1 MKKYS
6 FKKFYLFFSSIC
18 IFILHI
24 PFVFAKNKP
33 GLLSKPA
40 ENKMETF
47 VAADTSLV
55 NIIPEPENAAAN
67 IYDSLRLNLMGLS
80 QQAFN
85 YAMQGL
91 GYLVKAGKIT
101 NHKIISI
108 VDYSLP
114 SSRKRLFVI
123 DLDKYK
129 VVYNTYVAHG
139 INSGKEYAS
148 EFSNKPESNK
158 SSLGFYETAGT
169 YNGKNGYSLH
179 LSGLEKGI
187 NDKAGSR
194 SIVMHGADYVS
205 ETLIQEQGYIG
216 RSWGC
221 PAVPEKLNNA
231 IINTIKNGTCLF
243 IYSPGKNYFIHSRIL
258 KDAAAMADVSK
269 N

>member
-1 MKKYS
+1 MKKYN
-6 FKKFYLFFSSIC
+6 FKNFYLFFSSIC

-33 GLLSKPA
+33 GFLPKPV
-40 ENKMETF
+40 ENKIENF
-47 VAADTSLV
+47 VVADTSLV
-55 NIIPEPENAAAN
+55 NSIPEIGNAVSN
-67 IYDSLRLNLMGLS
+67 IYDSLRLNLLGLS

-91 GYLVKAGKIT
+91 DFLVKAGKIS

-114 SSRKRLFVI
+114 SGKKRLFVI
-123 DLDKYK
+123 DLDKCK
-129 VVYNTYVAHG
+129 LVYNTYVAHG

-179 LSGLEKGI
+179 LAGMEKGI

-194 SIVMHGADYVS
+194 SIVIHGANYVS
-205 ETLIQEQGYIG
+205 EALIQEQGYIG

-221 PAVPEKLNNA
+221 PAVPEKLNRP
-231 IINTIKNGTCLF
+231 IINTIKNGSCLF
-243 IYSPGKNYFIHSRIL
+243 IYSPCKNYFIHSGVL
-258 KDAAAMADVSK
+258 KQAAAIAAISK